1 MKIIDLEIK
10 GNLVRFYLGQDDC
23 DDYCGG
29 KWDEKSYEH
38 YADLVYDRYIAGMC
52 DVVFPFDAI
61 VLEPCCGHVDSRWRK
76 DDMKARRVPCLVVMM
91 PDVFDEDEYTWIYDN
106 DFDRCVADERS
117 IKIRFGDHMDP
128 SNRIV
133 ESGA

>member
-23 DDYCGG
+23 DDYCGD

-76 DDMKARRVPCLVVMM
+76 DDM
-91 PDVFDEDEYTWIYDN
+91 
-106 DFDRCVADERS
+106 
-117 IKIRFGDHMDP
+117 
-128 SNRIV
+128 
-133 ESGA
+133 